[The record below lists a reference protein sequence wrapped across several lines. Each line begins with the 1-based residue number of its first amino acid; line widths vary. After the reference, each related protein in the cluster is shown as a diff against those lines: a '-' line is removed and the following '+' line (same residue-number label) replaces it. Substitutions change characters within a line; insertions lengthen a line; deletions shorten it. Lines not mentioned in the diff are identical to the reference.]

1 VFVALVFVLLA
12 QPKDFFQHLHIE
24 AFAFG
29 LGQNLLLPFI
39 QRLNFFVDVLDAL
52 DKRANAIARYSHRVC
67 HVSPRIDAEVRYGC
81 ESNRK
86 VNGQW
91 RPQANF
97 SDERLRLVVG
107 FDIGVIARPSS
118 SRLNPISRQACSS
131 VDATLG

>member
-1 VFVALVFVLLA
+1 MFVALVFVLLA

-67 HVSPRIDAEVRYGC
+67 HVSPLIDAEIRYGY
-81 ESNRK
+81 ESKPEVNRA
-86 VNGQW
+86 VA
-91 RPQANF
+91 PTSEF
-97 SDERLRLVVG
+97 SDE
-107 FDIGVIARPSS
+107 
-118 SRLNPISRQACSS
+118 C
-131 VDATLG
+131 